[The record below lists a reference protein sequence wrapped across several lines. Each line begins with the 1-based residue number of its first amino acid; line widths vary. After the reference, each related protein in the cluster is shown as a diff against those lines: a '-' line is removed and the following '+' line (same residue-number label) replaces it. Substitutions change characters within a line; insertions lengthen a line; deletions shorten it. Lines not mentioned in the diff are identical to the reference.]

1 MSKQTPTVADVSG
14 YGKERGSQ
22 RVLYDSSHLES
33 SIPLDSA
40 AWFAWLEEPSTT
52 SFSYPLVDPGRGY
65 IVGFMT
71 VRKERRQRGQ
81 EYWTVFR
88 RSGGRL
94 RKVYLGRSHVV
105 TDTRLRIV
113 ADTFRAADKF
123 STTTTTTT

>member
-1 MSKQTPTVADVSG
+1 MSRKTPTVADVSG
-14 YGKERGSQ
+14 DGKERGRQ
-22 RVLYDSSHLES
+22 RVLYDPPHLQS

-81 EYWTVFR
+81 GYWTVFR
-88 RSGGRL
+88 RSAGRL

-105 TDTRLRIV
+105 TDTRLLMI
-113 ADTFRAADKF
+113 ADTFRAADEF
-123 STTTTTTT
+123 PTPTTTT